1 MTEILIPEA
10 KVCSHCQEEKPLT
23 YFNKKRSE
31 CKSCQSAYYL
41 RWKDTKDGMDMKE
54 GAMDTDDTPE
64 TKVCAQCEVEKPLKE
79 FSKNKNSASGAQSY
93 CKGCQ
98 ANYWFRWKDT
108 KEGVDT
114 DDALYVMSIS
124 KLQGILK
131 VGRSKNPRERAFQ
144 LAASQP
150 FLVNLDHQYDK
161 YGFLELTVHRK
172 LLPYRVEDGTGREWF
187 HAHVSLVDTIIK
199 GAIAE
204 YELGRDNVVQNAEE

>member
-1 MTEILIPEA
+1 MEVEYTMTEILIPEA
-10 KVCSHCQEEKPLT
+10 KVCSQCHEEKPLT
-23 YFNKKRSE
+23 FLNKKRAE

-41 RWKDTKDGMDMKE
+41 RWKE
-54 GAMDTDDTPE
+54 GAMDTSADDTPE

-79 FSKNKNSASGAQSY
+79 FNKRKDAVSGAQAY

-98 ANYWFRWKDT
+98 ATYWFHWKDT
-108 KEGVDT
+108 KEGMDT

-124 KLQGILK
+124 KLPGILK

-150 FLVNLDHQYDK
+150 FLVNVDHQYDK

-187 HAHVSLVDTIIK
+187 RANASLVDAIIK

-204 YELGRDNVVQNAEE
+204 YELSQHKVVQNAEE